1 MAAETPAV
9 GDDGLDVF
17 FVHPFRFQKFA
28 DMMAVLMREGFVVD
42 VVQIADGFPVIF
54 VTAEDA
60 RHCAHGSADSRCVG
74 EKMVFCG
81 VLLQDL
87 FGFRKGKCG
96 HSRISFLSGTSDL

>member
-28 DMMAVLMREGFVVD
+28 DVMAVLMREGFVVD

-60 RHCAHGSADSRCVG
+60 RHRAHGSADSRRVG
-74 EKMVFCG
+74 EEMVFRG
-81 VLLQDL
+81 VFLEDFFC
-87 FGFRKGKCG
+87 FGKSESG
-96 HSRISFLSGTSDL
+96 HSRISFLIRD